1 MTDSAEPSQ
10 PAPQGPVPKAGDLL
24 ALAVATARTAAD
36 LVRERAAGVV
46 EVAAT
51 KSTATDVVTQ
61 ADRDTE
67 ALIRRLI
74 SQERPEDGFLGEEG
88 VSTSST
94 TEFSGTSGVRWIVDP
109 IDGTVNF
116 LYGLPSYAVSIA
128 AEYAGEVVA
137 GAVVDVPHGTLYA
150 AFRQPDG
157 SAAAVKDGEPMA
169 VRQPA
174 ELAQRLIATG
184 FSYDAELRRIQAEAL
199 VRFLPV
205 VRDVRRIGSAALDI
219 CGVADGTLDG
229 YLEEGLHLW
238 DHAAACLVAEAAGAR
253 WEATTG
259 AGGRRFVL
267 VAPAHGYDELRKA
280 AVQAG
285 FLPVESLPGVVPG

>member
-1 MTDSAEPSQ
+1 MTDHG
-10 PAPQGPVPKAGDLL
+10 APKPGDLL
-24 ALAVATARTAAD
+24 ALAVATARAAAD

-51 KSTATDVVTQ
+51 KSSATDVVTE

-74 SQERPEDGFLGEEG
+74 SRERPEDGFFGEEG
-88 VSTSST
+88 ASDGEST
-94 TEFSGTSGVRWIVDP
+94 TGTSGVRWIVDP

-128 AEYAGEVVA
+128 AEYDGEIVA
-137 GAVVDVPHGTLYA
+137 GAVVDVPRGTLYA

-157 SAAAVKDGEPMA
+157 SVAAVKDGEPVG
-169 VRQPA
+169 VRPPA
-174 ELAQRLIATG
+174 DLSQRLVATG
-184 FSYDAELRRIQAEAL
+184 FSYDAGLRRIQGEAL
-199 VRFLPV
+199 VRLLPV

-219 CGVADGTLDG
+219 CGVAEGTLDG
-229 YLEEGLHLW
+229 YLEEGVHLW
-238 DHAAACLVAEAAGAR
+238 DHAAACLVAEGSGAR

-267 VAPAHGYDELRKA
+267 VAPAHGYDSLRKA

-285 FLPVESLPGVVPG
+285 FLPVDSLPGVVPG

>member
-1 MTDSAEPSQ
+1 MTEHPASAS
-10 PAPQGPVPKAGDLL
+10 PAPKAGDLL
-24 ALAVATARTAAD
+24 ALAVATARAAAD

-51 KSTATDVVTQ
+51 KSTATDVVTE

-74 SQERPEDGFLGEEG
+74 SRERPEDAFFGEEG
-88 VSTSST
+88 EETM
-94 TEFSGTSGVRWIVDP
+94 GTSGVRWIVDP

-128 AEYAGEVVA
+128 AEYAGEIVA
-137 GAVVDVPHGTLYA
+137 GAVVDVPRGTLYA

-157 SAAAVKDGEPMA
+157 SVAAVKDGEPIG

-174 ELAQRLIATG
+174 ELGQRLIATG
-184 FSYDAELRRIQAEAL
+184 FSYDAELRQVQAEAL
-199 VRFLPV
+199 VRLLPV

-219 CGVADGTLDG
+219 CGVAEGTLDG

-238 DHAAACLVAEAAGAR
+238 DHAAAGLVAEAAGAR

-259 AGGRRFVL
+259 IGGRRFVI

-285 FLPVESLPGVVPG
+285 FLPVDSLPGVVPD

>member
-1 MTDSAEPSQ
+1 MTEHPASAQ
-10 PAPQGPVPKAGDLL
+10 PAPQRPVPKAGDLL
-24 ALAVATARTAAD
+24 ALAVATARAAAD
-36 LVRERAAGVV
+36 LVRQRAAGVV

-51 KSTATDVVTQ
+51 KSTATDVVTE

-74 SQERPEDGFLGEEG
+74 SQERPEDAFFGEEG
-88 VSTSST
+88 EETM
-94 TEFSGTSGVRWIVDP
+94 GTSGVRWIVDP

-137 GAVVDVPHGTLYA
+137 GAVVDVPRGTLYA

-157 SAAAVKDGEPMA
+157 SVAAVKDGEPIR

-174 ELAQRLIATG
+174 ELGQRLIATG
-184 FSYDAELRRIQAEAL
+184 FSYDAELRRVQAEAL
-199 VRFLPV
+199 VRLLPV

-219 CGVADGTLDG
+219 CGVAEGTLDG

-238 DHAAACLVAEAAGAR
+238 DHAAAGLVAEAAGAR

-259 AGGRRFVL
+259 IGGRRFVI

-285 FLPVESLPGVVPG
+285 FLPVDSLPGVVPD

>member
-1 MTDSAEPSQ
+1 MTEHPAPAQ
-10 PAPQGPVPKAGDLL
+10 PAPKSGDLL
-24 ALAVATARTAAD
+24 ALAVATARAAAD

-51 KSTATDVVTQ
+51 KSTATDVVTE

-74 SQERPEDGFLGEEG
+74 SQERPEDAFFGEEG
-88 VSTSST
+88 EETK
-94 TEFSGTSGVRWIVDP
+94 GTSGVRWIVDP

-137 GAVVDVPHGTLYA
+137 GAVVDVPRGTLYA

-157 SAAAVKDGEPMA
+157 SVAAVKDGEPIR

-174 ELAQRLIATG
+174 ELGQRLIATG
-184 FSYDAELRRIQAEAL
+184 FSYDAELRRVQAEAL

-219 CGVADGTLDG
+219 CGVAEGTLDG

-238 DHAAACLVAEAAGAR
+238 DHAAAGLVAEAAGAR

-259 AGGRRFVL
+259 IGGRRFVI

-285 FLPVESLPGVVPG
+285 FLPVDSLPGVVPD

>member
-1 MTDSAEPSQ
+1 MTEHPASAT
-10 PAPQGPVPKAGDLL
+10 PAPKPGDLL
-24 ALAVATARTAAD
+24 ALAVATARAAAD

-51 KSTATDVVTQ
+51 KSTATDVVTE

-74 SQERPEDGFLGEEG
+74 SQERPADAFFGEEG
-88 VSTSST
+88 EETM
-94 TEFSGTSGVRWIVDP
+94 GTSGVRWIVDP

-128 AEYAGEVVA
+128 AEYAGAVVA
-137 GAVVDVPHGTLYA
+137 GAVVDVPRGTLYA

-157 SAAAVKDGEPMA
+157 SVAAVKNGEPIG

-174 ELAQRLIATG
+174 DLGQRLIATG
-184 FSYDAELRRIQAEAL
+184 FSYDAELRRVQAEAL
-199 VRFLPV
+199 VRLLPV

-219 CGVADGTLDG
+219 CGVAEGTLDG

-238 DHAAACLVAEAAGAR
+238 DHAAAGLVAEAAGAR

-259 AGGRRFVL
+259 IGGRRFVI

-285 FLPVESLPGVVPG
+285 FLPVDSLPGVVPD

>member
-1 MTDSAEPSQ
+1 MTEHPASAP
-10 PAPQGPVPKAGDLL
+10 PAPKPGDLL
-24 ALAVATARTAAD
+24 ALAVATARAAAD

-51 KSTATDVVTQ
+51 KSTATDVVTE

-74 SQERPEDGFLGEEG
+74 SQERPEDAFFGEEG
-88 VSTSST
+88 EETM
-94 TEFSGTSGVRWIVDP
+94 GTSGVRWIVDP

-137 GAVVDVPHGTLYA
+137 GAVVDVPRGTLYA

-157 SAAAVKDGEPMA
+157 SVAAVKNGEPIG

-174 ELAQRLIATG
+174 ELGQRLIATG
-184 FSYDAELRRIQAEAL
+184 FSYDAELRRVQAEAL
-199 VRFLPV
+199 VRLLPV

-219 CGVADGTLDG
+219 CGVAEGTLDG

-238 DHAAACLVAEAAGAR
+238 DHAAAGLVAEAAGAR

-259 AGGRRFVL
+259 IGGRRFVI
-267 VAPAHGYDELRKA
+267 VAPVHGYDELRKA

-285 FLPVESLPGVVPG
+285 FLPVDSLPGVVPD

>member
-1 MTDSAEPSQ
+1 MTDRPEPSP
-10 PAPQGPVPKAGDLL
+10 PASQCPVPKAGDLL
-24 ALAVATARTAAD
+24 ALAVTTARAAAD
-36 LVRERAAGVV
+36 LVRERAAGVI

-74 SQERPEDGFLGEEG
+74 SQERPKDAFFGEEG
-88 VSTSST
+88 EET
-94 TEFSGTSGVRWIVDP
+94 SGTSGVRWIVDP

-116 LYGLPSYAVSIA
+116 LYGLPGYAVSIA

-137 GAVVDVPHGTLYA
+137 GVVVDVPRGTLYA

-169 VRQPA
+169 VRRPA

-238 DHAAACLVAEAAGAR
+238 DHAAAGLVAEAAGAR

>member
-1 MTDSAEPSQ
+1 MTEHPAPAQ
-10 PAPQGPVPKAGDLL
+10 PAPKSGDLL
-24 ALAVATARTAAD
+24 ALAVATARAAAD

-51 KSTATDVVTQ
+51 KSTVTDVVTE

-74 SQERPEDGFLGEEG
+74 SQERPEDAFFGEEG
-88 VSTSST
+88 EETM
-94 TEFSGTSGVRWIVDP
+94 GTSGVRWIVDP

-137 GAVVDVPHGTLYA
+137 GAVVDVPRGTLYA

-157 SAAAVKDGEPMA
+157 SVAAVKNGEPIS

-174 ELAQRLIATG
+174 GLGQRLIATG
-184 FSYDAELRRIQAEAL
+184 FSYDAELRRVQAEAL

-219 CGVADGTLDG
+219 CGVAEGTLDG

-238 DHAAACLVAEAAGAR
+238 DHAAAGLVAEAAGAR

-259 AGGRRFVL
+259 IGGRRFVI

-285 FLPVESLPGVVPG
+285 FLPVDSLPGVVPD

>member
-1 MTDSAEPSQ
+1 MTEH
-10 PAPQGPVPKAGDLL
+10 PAPAQPVPKPGDLL
-24 ALAVATARTAAD
+24 ALAVATARAAAD

-51 KSTATDVVTQ
+51 KSTATDVVTE

-74 SQERPEDGFLGEEG
+74 SQERPEDAFFGEEG
-88 VSTSST
+88 EETL
-94 TEFSGTSGVRWIVDP
+94 GTSGVRWIVDP

-137 GAVVDVPHGTLYA
+137 GAVVDVPRGTLYA

-157 SAAAVKDGEPMA
+157 LAAAVKDGEPIG

-184 FSYDAELRRIQAEAL
+184 FSYDAELRRVQAEAL
-199 VRFLPV
+199 VRLLPV

-219 CGVADGTLDG
+219 CGVAEGTLDG

-238 DHAAACLVAEAAGAR
+238 DHAAAGLVAEAAGAR

-259 AGGRRFVL
+259 IGGRRFVI

-285 FLPVESLPGVVPG
+285 FLPVDSLPGVVPD

>member
-1 MTDSAEPSQ
+1 MTEH
-10 PAPQGPVPKAGDLL
+10 PAPASPAPKPGDLL
-24 ALAVATARTAAD
+24 ALAVATARAAAD

-51 KSTATDVVTQ
+51 KSTATDVVTE

-74 SQERPEDGFLGEEG
+74 SRERPEDAFFGEEG
-88 VSTSST
+88 EDTM
-94 TEFSGTSGVRWIVDP
+94 GTSGVRWIVDP

-137 GAVVDVPHGTLYA
+137 GAVVDVPRGTLYA

-157 SAAAVKDGEPMA
+157 SVAAVKDGEPIG
-169 VRQPA
+169 VRRPA
-174 ELAQRLIATG
+174 ELGQRLIATG
-184 FSYDAELRRIQAEAL
+184 FSYDAELRRVQAEAL
-199 VRFLPV
+199 VRLLPV

-219 CGVADGTLDG
+219 CGVAEGTLDG

-238 DHAAACLVAEAAGAR
+238 DHAAAGLVAEAAGAR

-259 AGGRRFVL
+259 IGGRRFVI

-285 FLPVESLPGVVPG
+285 FLPVDSLPGVVPD

>member
-1 MTDSAEPSQ
+1 MTEHPASP
-10 PAPQGPVPKAGDLL
+10 PAPKPGDLL
-24 ALAVATARTAAD
+24 ALAVATARAAAD

-51 KSTATDVVTQ
+51 KSTATDVVTE

-67 ALIRRLI
+67 ALIRRMI
-74 SQERPEDGFLGEEG
+74 SQERPEDAFFGEEG
-88 VSTSST
+88 EETL
-94 TEFSGTSGVRWIVDP
+94 GTSGVRWIVDP

-157 SAAAVKDGEPMA
+157 SAAAVKNGEPIG

-174 ELAQRLIATG
+174 ELGQRLIATG
-184 FSYDAELRRIQAEAL
+184 FSYDAELRRVQAEAL
-199 VRFLPV
+199 VRLLPV

-219 CGVADGTLDG
+219 CGVAEGTLDG

-238 DHAAACLVAEAAGAR
+238 DHAAAGLVAEAAGAR

-259 AGGRRFVL
+259 IGGRRFVI

-285 FLPVESLPGVVPG
+285 FLPVDSLPGVVPD

>member
-1 MTDSAEPSQ
+1 MTEHPAPAQ
-10 PAPQGPVPKAGDLL
+10 PAPQCPIPKAGDLL
-24 ALAVATARTAAD
+24 ALAVATARAAAD

-51 KSTATDVVTQ
+51 KSTATDVVTE

-74 SQERPEDGFLGEEG
+74 SQERPEDAFFGEEG
-88 VSTSST
+88 EETL
-94 TEFSGTSGVRWIVDP
+94 GTSGVRWIVDP

-137 GAVVDVPHGTLYA
+137 GAVVDVPRGTLYA

-157 SAAAVKDGEPMA
+157 SVAAVKNGEPIG

-174 ELAQRLIATG
+174 ELGQRLIATG
-184 FSYDAELRRIQAEAL
+184 FSYDAELRRVQAEAL
-199 VRFLPV
+199 VRLLPV

-219 CGVADGTLDG
+219 CGVAEGTLDG

-238 DHAAACLVAEAAGAR
+238 DHAAAGLVAEAAGAR

-259 AGGRRFVL
+259 IGGRRFVI

-285 FLPVESLPGVVPG
+285 FLPVDSLPGVVPD

>member
-1 MTDSAEPSQ
+1 MTEHPASAQ
-10 PAPQGPVPKAGDLL
+10 PAPQRPIPKAGDLL
-24 ALAVATARTAAD
+24 ALAVATARAAAD
-36 LVRERAAGVV
+36 LVRQRAAGVV

-51 KSTATDVVTQ
+51 KSTATDVVTE

-74 SQERPEDGFLGEEG
+74 SQERPEDAFFGEEG
-88 VSTSST
+88 EETM
-94 TEFSGTSGVRWIVDP
+94 GTSGVRWIVDP

-137 GAVVDVPHGTLYA
+137 GAVVDVPRGTLYA

-157 SAAAVKDGEPMA
+157 SVAAVKNGEPVR

-174 ELAQRLIATG
+174 ELGQRLIATG
-184 FSYDAELRRIQAEAL
+184 FSYDAELRRVQAEAL

-219 CGVADGTLDG
+219 CGVAEGTLDG

-238 DHAAACLVAEAAGAR
+238 DHAAAGLVAEAAGAR

-259 AGGRRFVL
+259 IGGRRFVI

-285 FLPVESLPGVVPG
+285 FLPVDSLPGVVPD

>member
-1 MTDSAEPSQ
+1 MTEHPASAQ
-10 PAPQGPVPKAGDLL
+10 PAPQRPIPKAGDLL
-24 ALAVATARTAAD
+24 ALAVATARAAAD
-36 LVRERAAGVV
+36 LVRRRAAGVV

-51 KSTATDVVTQ
+51 KSTATDVVTE

-74 SQERPEDGFLGEEG
+74 SQERPEDAFFGEEG
-88 VSTSST
+88 EETM
-94 TEFSGTSGVRWIVDP
+94 GTSGVRWIVDP

-157 SAAAVKDGEPMA
+157 SVAAVKDGEPIR

-174 ELAQRLIATG
+174 ELGQRLIATG
-184 FSYDAELRRIQAEAL
+184 FSYDAELRRVQAEAL
-199 VRFLPV
+199 VRLLPV

-219 CGVADGTLDG
+219 CGVAEGTLDG

-238 DHAAACLVAEAAGAR
+238 DHAAAGLVAEAAGAR

-259 AGGRRFVL
+259 IGGRRFVI

-285 FLPVESLPGVVPG
+285 FLPVDSLPGVVPD

>member
-1 MTDSAEPSQ
+1 MTEHPASP
-10 PAPQGPVPKAGDLL
+10 PAPKPGDLL
-24 ALAVATARTAAD
+24 ALAVATARAAAD

-46 EVAAT
+46 EVTAT
-51 KSTATDVVTQ
+51 KSTATDVVTE

-74 SQERPEDGFLGEEG
+74 SQERPEDAFFGEEG
-88 VSTSST
+88 EETM
-94 TEFSGTSGVRWIVDP
+94 GTSGVRWIVDP

-137 GAVVDVPHGTLYA
+137 GAVVDVPRGTLYA

-157 SAAAVKDGEPMA
+157 SVAAVKNGEPIR
-169 VRQPA
+169 VRRPA
-174 ELAQRLIATG
+174 ELGQRLIATG
-184 FSYDAELRRIQAEAL
+184 FSYDAELRRVQAEAL

-219 CGVADGTLDG
+219 CGVAEGTLDG

-238 DHAAACLVAEAAGAR
+238 DHAAAGLVAEAAGAR

-259 AGGRRFVL
+259 IGGRRFVI

-285 FLPVESLPGVVPG
+285 FLPVDSLPGVVPD

>member
-1 MTDSAEPSQ
+1 MTDS
-10 PAPQGPVPKAGDLL
+10 PAPSPPTPQDPVPKAGDLL

-51 KSTATDVVTQ
+51 KSTATDVVTE

-74 SQERPEDGFLGEEG
+74 SQERPDDAFFGEEG
-88 VSTSST
+88 EET
-94 TEFSGTSGVRWIVDP
+94 SGTSGVRWIVDP

-137 GAVVDVPHGTLYA
+137 GAVVDVPRGTLYA

-157 SAAAVKDGEPMA
+157 SVAAVKDGEPIG

-174 ELAQRLIATG
+174 ELGQRLIATG
-184 FSYDAELRRIQAEAL
+184 FSYDAELRRVQAEAL
-199 VRFLPV
+199 VRLLPL

-219 CGVADGTLDG
+219 CGVAEGTLDG

-238 DHAAACLVAEAAGAR
+238 DHAAAGLVAEAAGAR

-259 AGGRRFVL
+259 IGGRRFVI

-285 FLPVESLPGVVPG
+285 FLPVESLPGVVPD

>member
-1 MTDSAEPSQ
+1 MTEHPASAP
-10 PAPQGPVPKAGDLL
+10 PAPKPGDLL
-24 ALAVATARTAAD
+24 ALAVATARAAAD

-51 KSTATDVVTQ
+51 KSTATDVVTE

-74 SQERPEDGFLGEEG
+74 SQERPEDAFFGEEG
-88 VSTSST
+88 EETM
-94 TEFSGTSGVRWIVDP
+94 GTSGVRWIVDP

-128 AEYAGEVVA
+128 AEYAGAVVA
-137 GAVVDVPHGTLYA
+137 GAVVDVPRGTLYA

-157 SAAAVKDGEPMA
+157 SVAAVKDGEPIG

-174 ELAQRLIATG
+174 ELGQRLIATG
-184 FSYDAELRRIQAEAL
+184 FSYDAELRRVQAEAL
-199 VRFLPV
+199 VRLLPL

-219 CGVADGTLDG
+219 CGVAEGTLDG

-238 DHAAACLVAEAAGAR
+238 DHAAAGLVAEASGAR

-259 AGGRRFVL
+259 IGGRRFVI

-285 FLPVESLPGVVPG
+285 FLPVDSLPGVVPD

>member
-1 MTDSAEPSQ
+1 MTEHPASP
-10 PAPQGPVPKAGDLL
+10 PAPKSGDLL
-24 ALAVATARTAAD
+24 ALAVATARAAAD

-51 KSTATDVVTQ
+51 KSTATDVVTE

-74 SQERPEDGFLGEEG
+74 SQERPEDAFFGEEG
-88 VSTSST
+88 EETL
-94 TEFSGTSGVRWIVDP
+94 GTSGVRWIVDP

-137 GAVVDVPHGTLYA
+137 GAVVDVPRGTLYA

-157 SAAAVKDGEPMA
+157 SVAAVKDGEPIR

-174 ELAQRLIATG
+174 ELGQRLIATG
-184 FSYDAELRRIQAEAL
+184 FSYDAELRRVQAEAL

-219 CGVADGTLDG
+219 CGVAEGTLDG

-238 DHAAACLVAEAAGAR
+238 DHAAAGLVAEAAGAR

-259 AGGRRFVL
+259 IGGRRFVI

-285 FLPVESLPGVVPG
+285 FLPVDSLPGVVPD

>member
-1 MTDSAEPSQ
+1 MTEH
-10 PAPQGPVPKAGDLL
+10 PAPAQPVPKPGDLL
-24 ALAVATARTAAD
+24 ALAVATARAAAD

-51 KSTATDVVTQ
+51 KSTATDVVTE

-74 SQERPEDGFLGEEG
+74 SQERPEDAFFGEEG
-88 VSTSST
+88 EETL
-94 TEFSGTSGVRWIVDP
+94 GTSGVRWIVDP

-137 GAVVDVPHGTLYA
+137 GAVVDVPRGTLYA

-157 SAAAVKDGEPMA
+157 SAAAVKDGEPIG

-184 FSYDAELRRIQAEAL
+184 FSYDAELRRVQAEAL
-199 VRFLPV
+199 VRLLPV

-219 CGVADGTLDG
+219 CGVAEGTLDG

-238 DHAAACLVAEAAGAR
+238 DHAAAGLVAEAAGAR

-259 AGGRRFVL
+259 IGGRRFVI

-285 FLPVESLPGVVPG
+285 FLPVDSLPGVVPD

>member
-1 MTDSAEPSQ
+1 MTEHPAPAQ
-10 PAPQGPVPKAGDLL
+10 PAPKSGDLL
-24 ALAVATARTAAD
+24 ALAVATARAAAD

-51 KSTATDVVTQ
+51 KSTATDVVTE

-74 SQERPEDGFLGEEG
+74 SQERPEDAFFGEEG
-88 VSTSST
+88 EETM
-94 TEFSGTSGVRWIVDP
+94 GTSGVRWIVDP

-137 GAVVDVPHGTLYA
+137 GAVVDVPRGTLYA

-157 SAAAVKDGEPMA
+157 SVAAVKNGEPIR

-174 ELAQRLIATG
+174 ELGQRLIATG
-184 FSYDAELRRIQAEAL
+184 FSYDAELRRVQAEAL

-219 CGVADGTLDG
+219 CGVAEGTLDG

-238 DHAAACLVAEAAGAR
+238 DHAAAGLVAEAAGAR

-259 AGGRRFVL
+259 IGGRRFVI

-285 FLPVESLPGVVPG
+285 FLPVDSLPGVVPD

>member
-1 MTDSAEPSQ
+1 MTDKV
-10 PAPQGPVPKAGDLL
+10 APKPGDLL
-24 ALAVATARTAAD
+24 ALAVATARTAAE

-46 EVAAT
+46 TVAAT
-51 KSTATDVVTQ
+51 KSSATDVVTES
-61 ADRDTE
+61 DRDTE

-74 SQERPEDGFLGEEG
+74 TTERPDDGFFGEEG
-88 VSTSST
+88 SGEGEST
-94 TEFSGTSGVRWIVDP
+94 TGSSGVRWIVDP

-128 AEYAGEVVA
+128 AEYDGEIVA
-137 GAVVDVPHGTLYA
+137 GAVVDVPRGTLYA

-157 SAAAVKDGEPMA
+157 SVAAVKDGEPVG
-169 VRQPA
+169 VRLPA
-174 ELAQRLIATG
+174 DLAQRLVATG
-184 FSYDAELRRIQAEAL
+184 FSYDAGLRKVQAEAL
-199 VRFLPV
+199 VRLLPV

-219 CGVADGTLDG
+219 CAVASGNIDG
-229 YLEEGLHLW
+229 YLEEGVHLW
-238 DHAAACLVAEAAGAR
+238 DHAAACLVAEGAGAR

-267 VAPAHGYDELRKA
+267 VAPAHGFDSLREA

-285 FLPVESLPGVVPG
+285 FLPVDSLPGVAPD

>member
-1 MTDSAEPSQ
+1 MTEHPASDQ
-10 PAPQGPVPKAGDLL
+10 PAPQRPIPKAGDLL
-24 ALAVATARTAAD
+24 ALAVATARAAAD
-36 LVRERAAGVV
+36 LVRQRAAGVV

-51 KSTATDVVTQ
+51 KSTATDVVTE

-74 SQERPEDGFLGEEG
+74 SQERPEDAFFGEEG
-88 VSTSST
+88 EETM
-94 TEFSGTSGVRWIVDP
+94 GTSGVRWIVDP

-137 GAVVDVPHGTLYA
+137 GAVVDVPRGTLYA
-150 AFRQPDG
+150 AFRQLDG
-157 SAAAVKDGEPMA
+157 SVAAVKDGEPIR

-174 ELAQRLIATG
+174 ELGQRLIATG
-184 FSYDAELRRIQAEAL
+184 FSYDAELRRVQAEAL
-199 VRFLPV
+199 VRLLPV

-219 CGVADGTLDG
+219 CGVAEGTLDG

-238 DHAAACLVAEAAGAR
+238 DHAAAGLVAEAAGAR

-259 AGGRRFVL
+259 IGGRRFVI

-285 FLPVESLPGVVPG
+285 FLPVDSLPGVVPD

>member
-1 MTDSAEPSQ
+1 MTERPGPSQ
-10 PAPQGPVPKAGDLL
+10 PAPQCPTPKAGDLL
-24 ALAVATARTAAD
+24 ALAVATARAAAD

-74 SQERPEDGFLGEEG
+74 SQERPQDAFFGEEG
-88 VSTSST
+88 EET
-94 TEFSGTSGVRWIVDP
+94 SGTSGVRWIVDP

-199 VRFLPV
+199 VRLLPV

>member
-1 MTDSAEPSQ
+1 MTEHPASAP
-10 PAPQGPVPKAGDLL
+10 PAPKPGDLL
-24 ALAVATARTAAD
+24 ALAVATARAAAD

-51 KSTATDVVTQ
+51 KSTATDVVTE

-74 SQERPEDGFLGEEG
+74 SRERPEDAFFGEEG
-88 VSTSST
+88 EETM
-94 TEFSGTSGVRWIVDP
+94 GTSGVRWIVDP

-137 GAVVDVPHGTLYA
+137 GAVVDVPRGTLYA

-157 SAAAVKDGEPMA
+157 SVAAVKDGEPIG

-174 ELAQRLIATG
+174 ELGQRLIATG
-184 FSYDAELRRIQAEAL
+184 FSYDAELRRVQAEAL
-199 VRFLPV
+199 VRLLPL

-219 CGVADGTLDG
+219 CGVAEGTLDG

-238 DHAAACLVAEAAGAR
+238 DHAAAGLVAEAAGAR

-259 AGGRRFVL
+259 IGGRRFVI

-285 FLPVESLPGVVPG
+285 FLPVDSLPGV

>member
-1 MTDSAEPSQ
+1 MTEH
-10 PAPQGPVPKAGDLL
+10 PAPVQPVPKPGDLL
-24 ALAVATARTAAD
+24 ALAVATARAAAD

-51 KSTATDVVTQ
+51 KSTATDVVTE

-74 SQERPEDGFLGEEG
+74 SQERPQDAFFGEEG
-88 VSTSST
+88 EETM
-94 TEFSGTSGVRWIVDP
+94 GTSGVRWIVDP

-128 AEYAGEVVA
+128 AEYAGEVVV

-157 SAAAVKDGEPMA
+157 SVAAVKNGEPIG

-174 ELAQRLIATG
+174 ELGQRLIATG
-184 FSYDAELRRIQAEAL
+184 FSYDAELRRVQAEAL
-199 VRFLPV
+199 VRLLPV

-219 CGVADGTLDG
+219 CGVAEGTLDG

-238 DHAAACLVAEAAGAR
+238 DHAAAGLVAEAAGAR

-259 AGGRRFVL
+259 IGGRRFVI

-285 FLPVESLPGVVPG
+285 FLPVDSLPGVVPD

>member
-1 MTDSAEPSQ
+1 MTEHPASAQ
-10 PAPQGPVPKAGDLL
+10 PAPQRPIPKAGDLL
-24 ALAVATARTAAD
+24 ALAVATARAAAD
-36 LVRERAAGVV
+36 LVRQRAAGVV

-51 KSTATDVVTQ
+51 KSTATDVVTE

-74 SQERPEDGFLGEEG
+74 SQERPEDAFFGEEG
-88 VSTSST
+88 EETM
-94 TEFSGTSGVRWIVDP
+94 GTSGVRWIVDP

-137 GAVVDVPHGTLYA
+137 GAVVDVPRGTLYA

-157 SAAAVKDGEPMA
+157 SVAAVKDGEPIR

-174 ELAQRLIATG
+174 ELGQRLIATG
-184 FSYDAELRRIQAEAL
+184 FSYDAELRRVQAEAL
-199 VRFLPV
+199 VRLLPV

-219 CGVADGTLDG
+219 CGVAEGTLDG

-238 DHAAACLVAEAAGAR
+238 DHAAAGLVAEAAGAR

-259 AGGRRFVL
+259 IGGRRFVI

-285 FLPVESLPGVVPG
+285 FLPVDSLPGVVPD

>member
-1 MTDSAEPSQ
+1 M
-10 PAPQGPVPKAGDLL
+10 PVPKAGDLL
-24 ALAVATARTAAD
+24 ALAVATARAAAD

-51 KSTATDVVTQ
+51 KSTATDVVTE

-74 SQERPEDGFLGEEG
+74 SQERPEDAFFGEEG
-88 VSTSST
+88 EETM
-94 TEFSGTSGVRWIVDP
+94 GTSGVRWIVDP

-137 GAVVDVPHGTLYA
+137 GAVVDVPRGTLYA

-157 SAAAVKDGEPMA
+157 SVAAVKDGEPIR

-174 ELAQRLIATG
+174 ELGQRLIATG
-184 FSYDAELRRIQAEAL
+184 FSYDAELRRVQAEAL

-219 CGVADGTLDG
+219 CGVAEGTLDG

-238 DHAAACLVAEAAGAR
+238 DHAAAGLVAEAAGAR

-259 AGGRRFVL
+259 IGGRRFVI

-285 FLPVESLPGVVPG
+285 FLPVDSLPGVVPD

>member
-1 MTDSAEPSQ
+1 MTEHPAPDQ
-10 PAPQGPVPKAGDLL
+10 PAPQRPIPKAGDLL
-24 ALAVATARTAAD
+24 ALAVATARAAAD

-51 KSTATDVVTQ
+51 KSTATDVVTE

-74 SQERPEDGFLGEEG
+74 SQERPDDAFFGEEG
-88 VSTSST
+88 EETL
-94 TEFSGTSGVRWIVDP
+94 GTSGVRWIVDP

-137 GAVVDVPHGTLYA
+137 GAVVDVPRGTLYA

-157 SAAAVKDGEPMA
+157 SVAAVKDGEPIG

-174 ELAQRLIATG
+174 ELGQRLIATG
-184 FSYDAELRRIQAEAL
+184 FSYDAELRRVQAEAL
-199 VRFLPV
+199 VRLLPL

-219 CGVADGTLDG
+219 CGVAEGTLDG

-238 DHAAACLVAEAAGAR
+238 DHAAAGLVAEAAGAR

-259 AGGRRFVL
+259 IGGRRFVI

-285 FLPVESLPGVVPG
+285 FLPVDSLPGVVPD

>member
-1 MTDSAEPSQ
+1 MTEHPASP
-10 PAPQGPVPKAGDLL
+10 PAPKPGDLL
-24 ALAVATARTAAD
+24 ALAVATARAAAD

-51 KSTATDVVTQ
+51 KSTATDVVTE

-74 SQERPEDGFLGEEG
+74 SQERPEDAFFGEEG
-88 VSTSST
+88 EETL
-94 TEFSGTSGVRWIVDP
+94 GTSGVRWIVDP

-137 GAVVDVPHGTLYA
+137 GAVVDVPRGTLYA

-157 SAAAVKDGEPMA
+157 SVAAVKNGEPIG

-174 ELAQRLIATG
+174 ELGQRLIATG
-184 FSYDAELRRIQAEAL
+184 FSYDAELRRVQAEAL
-199 VRFLPV
+199 VRLLPV

-219 CGVADGTLDG
+219 CGVAEGTLDG

-238 DHAAACLVAEAAGAR
+238 DHAAAGLVAEAAGAR

-259 AGGRRFVL
+259 VGGRRFVI

-285 FLPVESLPGVVPG
+285 FLPVDSLPGVVPD

>member
-1 MTDSAEPSQ
+1 MTEHPASAP
-10 PAPQGPVPKAGDLL
+10 PAPKAGDLL
-24 ALAVATARTAAD
+24 ALAVATARAAAD

-51 KSTATDVVTQ
+51 KSTATDVVTE

-74 SQERPEDGFLGEEG
+74 SQERPEDAFFGEEG
-88 VSTSST
+88 EETM
-94 TEFSGTSGVRWIVDP
+94 GTSGVRWIVDP

-137 GAVVDVPHGTLYA
+137 GAVVDVPRGTLYA

-157 SAAAVKDGEPMA
+157 SVAAVKDGEPIG

-174 ELAQRLIATG
+174 ELGQRLIATG
-184 FSYDAELRRIQAEAL
+184 FSYDAELRRVQAEAL

-219 CGVADGTLDG
+219 CGVAEGTLDG

-238 DHAAACLVAEAAGAR
+238 DHAAAGLVAEAAGAR

-259 AGGRRFVL
+259 IGGRRFVI

-285 FLPVESLPGVVPG
+285 FLPVDSLPGVVPD

>member
-1 MTDSAEPSQ
+1 MTEHPAPAQ
-10 PAPQGPVPKAGDLL
+10 PAPQCPIPKAGDLL
-24 ALAVATARTAAD
+24 ALAVATARAAAD

-51 KSTATDVVTQ
+51 KSTATDVVTE

-74 SQERPEDGFLGEEG
+74 SQERPEDAFFGEEG
-88 VSTSST
+88 EETM
-94 TEFSGTSGVRWIVDP
+94 GTSGVRWIVDP

-137 GAVVDVPHGTLYA
+137 GAVVDVPRGTLYA

-157 SAAAVKDGEPMA
+157 SVAAVKNGEPVR

-174 ELAQRLIATG
+174 ELGQRLIATG
-184 FSYDAELRRIQAEAL
+184 FSYDAELRRVQAEAL

-219 CGVADGTLDG
+219 CGVAEGTLDG

-238 DHAAACLVAEAAGAR
+238 DHAAAGLVAEAAGAR

-259 AGGRRFVL
+259 IGGRRFVI

-285 FLPVESLPGVVPG
+285 FLPVDSLPGVVPD

>member
-1 MTDSAEPSQ
+1 MTDHPASAQ
-10 PAPQGPVPKAGDLL
+10 PAPQRPTPKPGDLL
-24 ALAVATARTAAD
+24 ALAVATARAAAD

-51 KSTATDVVTQ
+51 KSTATDVVTE

-67 ALIRRLI
+67 ALIRKLI
-74 SQERPEDGFLGEEG
+74 SQQRPEDAFFGEEG
-88 VSTSST
+88 EET
-94 TEFSGTSGVRWIVDP
+94 TGTSGVRWIVDP

-116 LYGLPSYAVSIA
+116 LYGLPRYAVSIA

-137 GAVVDVPHGTLYA
+137 GAVIDVPVGTLYA

-157 SAAAVKDGEPMA
+157 SVAAVKDGEPIT
-169 VRQPA
+169 VRPPT

-184 FSYDAELRRIQAEAL
+184 FSYDAGLRRVQAEAL
-199 VRFLPV
+199 VRLLPV

-219 CGVADGTLDG
+219 CGVAEGTLDG

-238 DHAAACLVAEAAGAR
+238 DHAAAGLVAEAAGAR

-259 AGGRRFVL
+259 IGGRRFVI

-285 FLPVESLPGVVPG
+285 FLPVDSLPGVVPD

>member
-1 MTDSAEPSQ
+1 MTEHPAPAQ
-10 PAPQGPVPKAGDLL
+10 PAPKPGDLL
-24 ALAVATARTAAD
+24 ALAVATARAAAD

-51 KSTATDVVTQ
+51 KSTATDVVTE

-74 SQERPEDGFLGEEG
+74 SQERPEDAFFGEEG
-88 VSTSST
+88 EETM
-94 TEFSGTSGVRWIVDP
+94 GTSGVRWIVDP

-116 LYGLPSYAVSIA
+116 LYGLASYAVSIA
-128 AEYAGEVVA
+128 AEYDGEVVA
-137 GAVVDVPHGTLYA
+137 GAVVDVPRGTLYA

-157 SAAAVKDGEPMA
+157 SVAAVKNGEPIG

-174 ELAQRLIATG
+174 ELGQRLIATG
-184 FSYDAELRRIQAEAL
+184 FSYDAELRRVQAEAL
-199 VRFLPV
+199 VRLLPV

-219 CGVADGTLDG
+219 CGVAEGTLDG

-238 DHAAACLVAEAAGAR
+238 DHAAAGLVAEAAGAR

-259 AGGRRFVL
+259 ISGRRFVI

-285 FLPVESLPGVVPG
+285 FLPVDSLPGVVPD

>member
-1 MTDSAEPSQ
+1 MTEDPSPAQ
-10 PAPQGPVPKAGDLL
+10 PAPQRPTPKAGDLL
-24 ALAVATARTAAD
+24 ALAVATARAAAD

-51 KSTATDVVTQ
+51 KSTATDVVTE

-74 SQERPEDGFLGEEG
+74 SQERPEDAFFGEEG
-88 VSTSST
+88 EETM
-94 TEFSGTSGVRWIVDP
+94 GTSGVRWIVDP

-137 GAVVDVPHGTLYA
+137 GAVVDVPRGTLYA

-157 SAAAVKDGEPMA
+157 SVAAVKDGEPIG

-174 ELAQRLIATG
+174 ELGQRLIATG
-184 FSYDAELRRIQAEAL
+184 FSYDAELRRVQAEAL
-199 VRFLPV
+199 VRLLPV

-219 CGVADGTLDG
+219 CGVAEGTLDG

-238 DHAAACLVAEAAGAR
+238 DHAAAGLVAEAAGAR

-259 AGGRRFVL
+259 ISGRRFVI

-285 FLPVESLPGVVPG
+285 FLPVDSLPGVVPD

>member
-1 MTDSAEPSQ
+1 MTEHPAPAQ
-10 PAPQGPVPKAGDLL
+10 PAPKPGDLL
-24 ALAVATARTAAD
+24 ALAVATARAAAD

-51 KSTATDVVTQ
+51 KSTATDVVTE

-67 ALIRRLI
+67 TLIRRLI
-74 SQERPEDGFLGEEG
+74 SQERPEDAFFGEEG
-88 VSTSST
+88 EETM
-94 TEFSGTSGVRWIVDP
+94 GTSGVRWIVDP

-116 LYGLPSYAVSIA
+116 LYGLASYAVSIA

-137 GAVVDVPHGTLYA
+137 GAVVDVPRGTLYA

-157 SAAAVKDGEPMA
+157 SVAAVKNGEPIG

-174 ELAQRLIATG
+174 ELGQRLIATG
-184 FSYDAELRRIQAEAL
+184 FSYDAELRRVQAEAL
-199 VRFLPV
+199 VRLLPV

-219 CGVADGTLDG
+219 CGVAEGTLDG

-238 DHAAACLVAEAAGAR
+238 DHAAAGLVAEAAGAR

-259 AGGRRFVL
+259 ISGRRFVI

-285 FLPVESLPGVVPG
+285 FLPVDSLPGVVPD

>member
-1 MTDSAEPSQ
+1 MTEHPASAQ
-10 PAPQGPVPKAGDLL
+10 PAPQRPIPKAGDLL
-24 ALAVATARTAAD
+24 ALAVATARAAAD

-51 KSTATDVVTQ
+51 KSTATDVVTE

-74 SQERPEDGFLGEEG
+74 SQERPEDAFFGEEG
-88 VSTSST
+88 EETM
-94 TEFSGTSGVRWIVDP
+94 GTSGVRWIVDP

-137 GAVVDVPHGTLYA
+137 GAVVDVPRGTLYA

-157 SAAAVKDGEPMA
+157 SVAAVKDGEPIR

-174 ELAQRLIATG
+174 ELGQRLIATG
-184 FSYDAELRRIQAEAL
+184 FSYDAELRRVQAEAL
-199 VRFLPV
+199 VRLLPV

-219 CGVADGTLDG
+219 CGVAEGTLDG

-238 DHAAACLVAEAAGAR
+238 DHAAAGLVAEAAGAR

-259 AGGRRFVL
+259 IGGRRFVI

-285 FLPVESLPGVVPG
+285 FLPVDSLPGVVPD

>member
-1 MTDSAEPSQ
+1 MTEH
-10 PAPQGPVPKAGDLL
+10 PAPAQAAPQRPIPKAGDLL
-24 ALAVATARTAAD
+24 ALAVATARAAAD

-51 KSTATDVVTQ
+51 KSTATDVVTE

-74 SQERPEDGFLGEEG
+74 SQERPEDAFFGEEG
-88 VSTSST
+88 EETM
-94 TEFSGTSGVRWIVDP
+94 GTSGVRWIVDP

-137 GAVVDVPHGTLYA
+137 GAVVDVPRGTLYA

-157 SAAAVKDGEPMA
+157 SVAAVKNGEPIG

-174 ELAQRLIATG
+174 ELGQRLIATG
-184 FSYDAELRRIQAEAL
+184 FSYDAELRRVQAEAL

-219 CGVADGTLDG
+219 CGVAEGTLDG

-238 DHAAACLVAEAAGAR
+238 DHAAAGLVAEAAGAR
-253 WEATTG
+253 WDATTG
-259 AGGRRFVL
+259 IGGRRFVI

-285 FLPVESLPGVVPG
+285 FLPVDSLPGVVPD